1 MSRGR
6 SHEPPPVGAGV
17 TGGCGGVAWP
27 VGPAAWPCGA
37 PVASF
42 VLDHG
47 RASPFGQLRRGNTTR
62 EPRAAPG
69 GKCKGWAMD
78 IPRATVPCTT
88 RQHRRTGTSPL
99 FRRRARRSKV
109 VIVAADRHS
118 AACGQCGQV
127 SSVPGG
133 MEICRVAA
141 RGCCCPPSPGPSP
154 FPSYVAVA
162 SPSRSS
168 ENRDTRFELS
178 AFVCQSTAN

>member
-6 SHEPPPVGAGV
+6 SHEPPRWAPGSLGGA
-17 TGGCGGVAWP
+17 GGVAWP

-154 FPSYVAVA
+154 FPSYVALI
-162 SPSRSS
+162 
-168 ENRDTRFELS
+168 DTALKTRPGIPD
-178 AFVCQSTAN
+178 